1 VSDRGL
7 LATGAGATGA
17 AILLFLVRFPW
28 IVGPPSWRWTYAS
41 NPLWPSALGAL
52 GLFALLLAVT
62 HAWTRREDARPRRE
76 APHLAAVVALA
87 LLLDLA
93 FIGLSPLGAATLPLM
108 HLAPWVTGYFWSA
121 RAAHALP
128 ELLASY
134 PDVVTNLAHHAKTH
148 PPGLVALNRL
158 LLDAFRASAE
168 STDAALEAARAV
180 GIPRGSVQG
189 IADAELATLITIGL
203 VVVVAAALAI
213 IPAYLLGRRLFGA
226 PVGRSAALLLAVV
239 PSFLLFAG
247 EFDTVYPL
255 FVLTSLLFVGRGRG
269 RLSLVLAGLVVGLA
283 ALLTFVAAFFLAL
296 VALADLLLGGARPL
310 RERAARLALLVAG
323 FAAPLVAFE
332 ALTGCSIPRVFA
344 AAFIV
349 QHEVLIPEQRRRWLT
364 WIIWNLEDFF
374 LFLGPAAAIL
384 FAREALAVFRALRA
398 RAPVEP
404 FPLAVLLFLAGMNLS
419 GLIPAETS
427 RVWLFLVPPVLL
439 AALRRGAPGGRA
451 GLLALL
457 ALGFALALAA
467 KGTLLV
473 IDVKPPA

>member
-1 VSDRGL
+1 MSDRRL
-7 LATGAGATGA
+7 LTAGAGATGA
-17 AILLFLVRFPW
+17 AILLFAVRFPW

-41 NPLWPSALGAL
+41 NALWPRALGAL
-52 GLFALLLAVT
+52 ALFALLLAAA

-87 LLLDLA
+87 LLLQLA
-93 FIGLSPLGAATLPLM
+93 FIRLSPLGAATLPLM

-121 RAAHALP
+121 RAARALP

-134 PDVVTNLAHHAKTH
+134 PDVVTQLAHHAKTH

-158 LLDAFRASAE
+158 LLDAFRASPEA
-168 STDAALEAARAV
+168 TDAALGAAPAI
-180 GIPRGSVQG
+180 GIARGSVQG
-189 IADAELATLITIGL
+189 IADAELATLIAIGL
-203 VVVVAAALAI
+203 AVVVASALAI
-213 IPAYLLGRRLFGA
+213 VPAYLLGRRLFGVA
-226 PVGRSAALLLAVV
+226 AGRGAALLLAVV
-239 PSFLLFAG
+239 PSCLLFAG
-247 EFDTVYPL
+247 EFDAVYPL
-255 FVLTSLLFVGRGRG
+255 FVLAALLLVGRGRG
-269 RLSLVLAGLVVGLA
+269 RVSLVAAGFVVGLA
-283 ALLTFVAAFFLAL
+283 ALLTFVASFFLAL
-296 VALADLLLGGARPL
+296 VALSDLLLRGARPL

-323 FAAPLVAFE
+323 FGAPLVAFE
-332 ALTGCSIPRVFA
+332 AVTGCSIPRVFA
-344 AAFIV
+344 AAFTV

-364 WIIWNLEDFF
+364 WVFWNLEDFF
-374 LFLGPAAAIL
+374 LFLGPAVAIL
-384 FAREALAVFRALRA
+384 FAREALAVLRALRA

-404 FPLAVLLFLAGMNLS
+404 FALALLILLAGMDLS

-439 AALRRGAPGGRA
+439 VALRRGAPGGRA

-457 ALGFALALAA
+457 SLGFALALAA